1 MHISRKEFGDPT
13 SKFNHIYLISYRDY
27 VKFIITLTT
36 LCSCL
41 QLVTEVKQKRK
52 DDLLFSCCSK
62 CNTLL
67 VKTLKPHLEKTNE
80 ILTRSLKTQYMTRDA
95 LLAKLTEIRKEN
107 QNLELAMKRQ
117 KEPLMVMVIMRNLVE
132 AMK

>member
-13 SKFNHIYLISYRDY
+13 SKFNHIYFISYRDY

-67 VKTLKPHLEKTNE
+67 VKTLKPHLDFRRCISSCPTVKLRWLATGFVG
-80 ILTRSLKTQYMTRDA
+80 A
-95 LLAKLTEIRKEN
+95 LLIVCYQLSASFDQQLLTY
-107 QNLELAMKRQ
+107 NLEFLQ
-117 KEPLMVMVIMRNLVE
+117 HQV
-132 AMK
+132 